1 MSWLAYLPVSRRAFH
16 QLVVQVSKIMSTQ
29 AEVVAEVV
37 AVKDQL
43 VKVQGETQS
52 LLVKVAELTAIVEA
66 GDVASPELIQAVA
79 DLKAQAN
86 VVDALVNDAP

>member
-1 MSWLAYLPVSRRAFH
+1 MCWRSYLPVSRRAFH
-16 QLVVQVSKIMSTQ
+16 QLVVQVLKIMSTQ

-37 AVKDQL
+37 AVKEQL

-52 LLVKVAELTAIVEA
+52 LLDKIAALTAVVEA
-66 GDVASPELIQAVA
+66 GGAASPELIQAVA